1 MSLENMVYDLLWQ
14 ASLLTSWLTSCLGG
28 KKKLTHVPSNFALY
42 TEKSHEM
49 RQVLGEFDPS
59 MKVYSLDEACVNIG
73 VYVSLRLQGKEHSDI
88 VKLLTENQKSKDA
101 GKTFEDTGEGSLIDK
116 PLASYPPHVVL
127 EAVAEVVQEM
137 RQRVFEATGGLT
149 CSAGLAPNF
158 MLAKIASDRNKPNGQ
173 LVVGPNHEDVLEFLH
188 PLSTRTVGGVGRVT
202 EKMLHALGVASVR
215 DLYEQRAT
223 VQVAFKPA
231 TANFLLRTSLG
242 CSSHESQDDDD
253 DDSIGRKGINRER
266 TFASGRS
273 CSEIND
279 NLETIARKLASDMLA
294 KNLFGSYDYAQ
305 GEAAY
310 L

>member
-14 ASLLTSWLTSCLGG
+14 ASLLTSWLMSCLGG

-42 TEKSHEM
+42 TEKSHQM
-49 RQVLGEFDPS
+49 RQVLGEYDPS
-59 MKVYSLDEACVNIG
+59 MKSYSLDEACLNIG

-88 VKLLTENQKSKDA
+88 VKLLIENQKSKDA
-101 GKTFEDTGEGSLIDK
+101 EKTFEDTGEGSLIDE

-127 EAVAEVVQEM
+127 EAAAEVVQEM

-202 EKMLHALGVASVR
+202 EKMLHALGVTSVR

-223 VQVAFKPA
+223 VQLAFKPA

-242 CSSHESQDDDD
+242 CSSMNPRMMTT
-253 DDSIGRKGINRER
+253 IIALVAKGLVGN
-266 TFASGRS
+266 ALSPQAGPGVRS
-273 CSEIND
+273 TTT
-279 NLETIARKLASDMLA
+279 LRR
-294 KNLFGSYDYAQ
+294 
-305 GEAAY
+305 
-310 L
+310 